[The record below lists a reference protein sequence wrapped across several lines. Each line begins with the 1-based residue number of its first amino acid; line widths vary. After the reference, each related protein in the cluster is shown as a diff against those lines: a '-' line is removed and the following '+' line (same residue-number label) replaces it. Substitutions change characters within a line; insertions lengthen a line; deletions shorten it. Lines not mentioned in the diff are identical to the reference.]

1 MRSFA
6 TELYE
11 RFLTMSDIFND
22 GGDEDQA
29 RYESLPTHG
38 LPMRLVF
45 RWAMNR
51 KGSGLRDEMV
61 ELNGIEPSAS

>member
-1 MRSFA
+1 
-6 TELYE
+6 
-11 RFLTMSDIFND
+11 MSDIFND